1 MKSLSKIIARYLFTA
16 VLILLMTLF
25 FNIFLYPVTAFYV
38 VQPSG
43 NTNYNS
49 AKGLSEEL
57 REDNGVISI
66 TEQGK
71 KQIEEQ
77 LAFSMLLD
85 DNGTVIWSYHLPEDI
100 TKRHYTA
107 SEIAVFSKWYL
118 NDYPII
124 CQVTDYGLLVTG
136 APKGSLFRYNIID
149 SVERIKR
156 MFYMIPAM
164 LILNLILVLLLV
176 IVWSV
181 RFYRSLHTIA
191 LGLES
196 LSKEEPIC
204 LPEKGMTELLAR
216 QLNQTSKILTKQREH
231 LAKRDD
237 ARTTWISSVS
247 HDIRTP
253 LSLIMGYAAS
263 LKSDSALSK
272 EQRRTA
278 ELMEHQSLQI
288 KHLIEDLNLTSKLE
302 YDMQPLR
309 RMAFQPA
316 RLLRTLVSDCY
327 NQGLLDTHVL
337 ELCISKEIEPVYLDG
352 DTSLLTRA
360 FYNLI
365 QNSVR
370 HNPSGCQIQIDA
382 SLEKGFIRF
391 QYADSGC
398 GIPSNVIASLIGT
411 LSDHEKAPHIMGLCI
426 VSQIFKAHNWKMEF
440 LDRNTILI
448 HAKIIS
454 SVS

>member
-1 MKSLSKIIARYLFTA
+1 
-16 VLILLMTLF
+16 
-25 FNIFLYPVTAFYV
+25 
-38 VQPSG
+38 
-43 NTNYNS
+43 
-49 AKGLSEEL
+49 
-57 REDNGVISI
+57 
-66 TEQGK
+66 
-71 KQIEEQ
+71 
-77 LAFSMLLD
+77 
-85 DNGTVIWSYHLPEDI
+85 
-100 TKRHYTA
+100 
-107 SEIAVFSKWYL
+107 
-118 NDYPII
+118 
-124 CQVTDYGLLVTG
+124 
-136 APKGSLFRYNIID
+136 
-149 SVERIKR
+149 
-156 MFYMIPAM
+156 MIPAM

-181 RFYRSLHTIA
+181 RFYRSLRTIA

-272 EQRRTA
+272 EQRHTA

-382 SLEKGFIRF
+382 SLEIGR
-391 QYADSGC
+391 
-398 GIPSNVIASLIGT
+398 ASCRERVWL
-411 LSDHEKAPHIMGLCI
+411 M
-426 VSQIFKAHNWKMEF
+426 V
-440 LDRNTILI
+440 
-448 HAKIIS
+448 
-454 SVS
+454 